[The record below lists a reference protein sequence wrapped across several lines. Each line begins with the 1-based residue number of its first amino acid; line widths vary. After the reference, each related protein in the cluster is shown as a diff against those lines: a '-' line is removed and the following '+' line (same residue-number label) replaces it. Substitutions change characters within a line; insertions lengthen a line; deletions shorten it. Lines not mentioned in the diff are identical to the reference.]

1 MSKQPSNG
9 ETADSSRHSRRANGD
24 ARIKALPFEIDL
36 RVHDDVAL
44 EEIEL
49 YTDVLGA
56 LAEDEPVARRRIEEL
71 LGPGFYRPG
80 PHGAETSGQP

>member
-1 MSKQPSNG
+1 MSKQPSSG

-56 LAEDEPVARRRIEEL
+56 LAEDEPVARRCIEEL

-80 PHGAETSGQP
+80 SH